1 MRPQRLFGIVMLIA
15 GAILLFLATNAS
27 HSFSDQVSRLFTGH
41 FTDRTT
47 WLFAGGI
54 VAALVGVYM
63 VLGNARRPAQEL
75 R

>member
-1 MRPQRLFGIVMLIA
+1 MRPQRLYGIVMLIA
-15 GAILLFLATNAS
+15 AAILLFLATNAS
-27 HSFSDQVSRLFTGH
+27 HSFSDQVSRLLTGH

-63 VLGNARRPAQEL
+63 VLGNGRRPSPEL